1 MMRVSAT
8 ARISIS
14 ITALMVSLL
23 LLAGLLGLIP
33 DARESLRD
41 ARQKVGEALAVQL
54 SVAASR
60 GDSDAVAATLD
71 AFVERNTDVL
81 SAALRRANG
90 AAVHVAGDHA
100 REWIPLTDNASTL
113 THVLVPI
120 QSGDKPWGA
129 LEISFAPPQSG
140 WLGRLKDSGYGLII
154 FLAITGLATSY
165 LVLRRVLRELDP
177 RGTIPGRVKSAFDAL
192 TEGVLVLDERGQIV
206 LANAAFAHRAGRLS
220 ADLIGLRAAELKW
233 YDPRAN
239 ERPATLPWARTLADG
254 ATATHAPLRLA
265 DAYNGGLRSLLV
277 NATPIMDERQRRRGA
292 LVTFSDVTR
301 IEKTNNELALT
312 VERLRES
319 EREIKRKN
327 ETLYYLATQD
337 PLTACLNRRAF
348 FEAVEEVW
356 SRVRDGNA
364 TASCLMADID
374 HFKLINDRFGH
385 DVGDKV
391 LQWAADV
398 LRAVTR
404 PADLIC
410 RYGGEE
416 FCLILVDAGPVEAG
430 ERAHKLRQAI
440 AQDSTVHFGD
450 DLKVTVSI
458 GVASAENGARAI
470 SELLN
475 QADRALYA
483 SKDGGRDR
491 VTHWSADLGAQGAG
505 TGHARNM
512 PAADRR
518 GAERESLSELRE
530 PAGQEPAGR
539 RAAPAATTGDHAPP
553 GQRDPGMGGRIE
565 FVEAIQRALD
575 RENRNGRRTAVLSV
589 VPNQPRRVRDLHG
602 AGAADAMFDEIGR
615 RLRETLRHSDAVAR
629 LDPGGGAAVV
639 SLLGGDEFGVLLHD
653 LFGEQDARDILGR
666 MFNAL
671 AAPFEHAGH
680 AIDLDVTAGIAL
692 TSPADRTPAQLI
704 RNAVAARHD
713 ARERS
718 GANRFQFYSTD
729 TGKHSARR
737 MRIVRSLPAALG
749 ADEITLHYQP
759 LLDLA
764 SSEIRAYEALL
775 RWFDPQLGAVSPA
788 EFVPIAESAGLM
800 NSLGHWVI
808 RNAGAHA
815 KTGPADG
822 PRVAV
827 NLSAVQI
834 QSADIVEQVRAVLD
848 ESGLPAARL
857 ELEITESAIMQ
868 DRQAAERTLRAL
880 KALGVRISIDDF
892 GTGYSSLSYL
902 KDFPCD
908 VVKIDR
914 HFLTDVPH
922 DARACELYRSIV
934 DMARRLDLYVVA
946 EGVETEAQRDFVR
959 DAGCH
964 AIQGFLISPAL
975 APALVWNFHADWPAS
990 GAARDYRASGA
1001 AAGLAR

>member
-8 ARISIS
+8 SRISIS

-23 LLAGLLGLIP
+23 LLASLLGLIP
-33 DARESLRD
+33 DTRATLRD
-41 ARQKVGEALAVQL
+41 ARQKVGEALAVHL
-54 SVAASR
+54 AVAASR
-60 GDSDAVAATLD
+60 GDRDAVAATLD
-71 AFVERNTDVL
+71 AFVERNADVL

-90 AAVHVAGDHA
+90 AAVHVAGDHDLQWVPVTGD
-100 REWIPLTDNASTL
+100 ESTL
-113 THVLVPI
+113 THVRVPI
-120 QSGDKPWGA
+120 ESGDKAWGA
-129 LEISFAPPQSG
+129 LELSFAPPRSG
-140 WLGRLKDSGYGLII
+140 WLGWLKESGYGLTI
-154 FLAITGLATSY
+154 FLAIAGLAASY
-165 LVLRRVLRELDP
+165 LVLRRALRELDP

-206 LANAAFAHRAGRLS
+206 LANAAFTHRAGLPG
-220 ADLIGLRAAELKW
+220 ADLIGKRAAELKW
-233 YDPRAN
+233 YDAKAN
-239 ERPATLPWARTLADG
+239 ERAATLPWDKTLAG
-254 ATATHAPLRLA
+254 GETATHTPLRLA
-265 DAYNGGLRSLLV
+265 DAYNGGLRLLLV
-277 NATPIMDERQRRRGA
+277 NATPITDERQHRRGA

-312 VERLRES
+312 VQRLRET

-327 ETLYYLATQD
+327 EALYYLATQD
-337 PLTACLNRRAF
+337 PLTTCLNRRAF
-348 FEAVEEVW
+348 FEAAEEVW

-391 LQWAADV
+391 LQWAAGV
-398 LRAVTR
+398 LRAAAR
-404 PADLIC
+404 PDDLIC

-416 FCLILVDAGPVEAG
+416 FCLIVVNTGLVEAG
-430 ERAHKLRQAI
+430 ERAHLIRETI
-440 AQDSTVHFGD
+440 ERDSIVRFGD
-450 DLKVTVSI
+450 DLKVTISI
-458 GVASAENGARAI
+458 GVASAGDRARGLP
-470 SELLN
+470 ELLN

-483 SKDGGRDR
+483 SKDRGRNR
-491 VTHWSADLGAQGAG
+491 VTHWSADLGVLGAG
-505 TGHARNM
+505 VAHARSAAA
-512 PAADRR
+512 PSRRAPDLETLSDLREPAGQDAADRR
-518 GAERESLSELRE
+518 GAPAAASTGHVPDER
-530 PAGQEPAGR
+530 
-539 RAAPAATTGDHAPP
+539 APAE
-553 GQRDPGMGGRIE
+553 QRDAGAVGGHIE
-565 FVEAIQRALD
+565 FIEAIERALD
-575 RENRNGRRTAVLSV
+575 REKRNGRRTAVLSI

-602 AGAADAMFDEIGR
+602 AAAADAMFEEVGR

-629 LDPGGGAAVV
+629 LDPAGGAPVV

-666 MFNAL
+666 IFNAL
-671 AAPFEHAGH
+671 AGHFEYEGH

-692 TSPADRTPAQLI
+692 TSPVDKTPAQLI
-704 RNAVAARHD
+704 RNAVTARHD
-713 ARERS
+713 AREQAGS
-718 GANRFQFYSTD
+718 NRFQFYSMD
-729 TGKHSARR
+729 TGRHSARR
-737 MRIVRSLPAALG
+737 MRIVRSLPAALA

-808 RNAGAHA
+808 KNAGAHA
-815 KTGPADG
+815 KTGPANG
-822 PRVAV
+822 PCIAI

-834 QSADIVEQVRAVLD
+834 QNMDVVEQVRAVLH
-848 ESGLPAARL
+848 ESGLPPARL

-880 KALGVRISIDDF
+880 KKLGVRISIDDF

-914 HFLTDVPH
+914 HFLNDVPR
-922 DARACELYRSIV
+922 DARACDLYRSIV
-934 DMARRLDLYVVA
+934 DMARRLNLYVVA
-946 EGVETEAQRDFVR
+946 EGVETEAQRDFVH
-959 DAGCH
+959 DAGCD

-975 APALVWNFHADWPAS
+975 APALMWHFHADWPA
-990 GAARDYRASGA
+990 GRARAAS
-1001 AAGLAR
+1001 